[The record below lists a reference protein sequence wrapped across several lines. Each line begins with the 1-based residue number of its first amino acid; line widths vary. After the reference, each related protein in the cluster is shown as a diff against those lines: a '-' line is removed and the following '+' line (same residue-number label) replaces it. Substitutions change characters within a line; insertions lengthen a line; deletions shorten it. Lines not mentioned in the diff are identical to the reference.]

1 MAGCSAL
8 LFDARAH
15 MFLNRCSTAIETR
28 FDQPTTR
35 AQITPG
41 PSEAVTGEAVAVRLR
56 SAWQAVQRCSL
67 TRTRTREGNEDHND
81 DDDKDEDEDEDEDDQ
96 EDEDE
101 DVARTFDQDLRAGPP
116 QTQRHSRDVPLLPTE
131 LRQGLRHAHL
141 GKVLPHHPVVV
152 ARCEE

>member
-1 MAGCSAL
+1 M
-8 LFDARAH
+8 
-15 MFLNRCSTAIETR
+15 
-28 FDQPTTR
+28 
-35 AQITPG
+35 
-41 PSEAVTGEAVAVRLR
+41 
-56 SAWQAVQRCSL
+56 
-67 TRTRTREGNEDHND
+67 EGNEDEND
-81 DDDKDEDEDEDEDDQ
+81 DEDKDEDEDEDEDENDDDEDAH

-116 QTQRHSRDVPLLPTE
+116 QTQRHSRDVALLPTE